1 MEAAPAANSVF
12 TLPRAIACGNYA
24 PAVMWLL
31 GPGSSLAGA
40 RSSGTRHSRVPG
52 ECSERF
58 ARAER
63 DPGPGAQPHSG
74 SHAIALPLWGRV
86 ASEASGVG
94 SCGNVRVLPHNNDPH
109 PQPLPSRSR
118 VYPILASPR
127 VPELGQARVRVGRGS
142 RPSAWRCCVSSRTEH
157 ALTRCSQPGGAF
169 DRAIIHAG

>member
-127 VPELGQARVRVGRGS
+127 VPELGQARVRVGRGAD
-142 RPSAWRCCVSSRTEH
+142 RVRGAVVCQDEWNTL
-157 ALTRCSQPGGAF
+157 LTRCSPPGGASS
-169 DRAIIHAG
+169 RAIIHAG